1 MNKNIKEWYT
11 MSFETDE
18 LGAELNE
25 VTFHE
30 LHKALHD
37 GKDIYEIMGVDDSLI
52 RERLFLELAELL
64 QLDYANIYIL
74 WLDNMFDKL

>member
-25 VTFHE
+25 VTFYE
-30 LHKALHD
+30 LHKALYD
-37 GKDIYEIMGVDDSLI
+37 GKDIYEIMGVGDSLI

-64 QLDYANIYIL
+64 QLDYENIYRL
-74 WLDNMFDKL
+74 WLDKMN

>member
-18 LGAELNE
+18 MGAELNE
-25 VTFHE
+25 VTFYE

-37 GKDIYEIMGVDDSLI
+37 GKDIYEIMGVGDSLI

-64 QLDYANIYIL
+64 QLDYENIYRL
-74 WLDNMFDKL
+74 WLDKVN

>member
-11 MSFETDE
+11 KSFKTDE
-18 LGAELNE
+18 LGAELND

-37 GKDIYEIMGVDDSLI
+37 GKDIYEIMGVGDSLI
-52 RERLFLELAELL
+52 RERLFLELSELL
-64 QLDYANIYIL
+64 QLDYENIYRL
-74 WLDNMFDKL
+74 WLDKMN

>member
-11 MSFETDE
+11 MSFKTDE
-18 LGAELNE
+18 MGAELNE
-25 VTFHE
+25 VTFYE

-37 GKDIYEIMGVDDSLI
+37 GKDIYEIMGVGDSLI

-64 QLDYANIYIL
+64 QLDYENIYRL
-74 WLDNMFDKL
+74 WLDKMN